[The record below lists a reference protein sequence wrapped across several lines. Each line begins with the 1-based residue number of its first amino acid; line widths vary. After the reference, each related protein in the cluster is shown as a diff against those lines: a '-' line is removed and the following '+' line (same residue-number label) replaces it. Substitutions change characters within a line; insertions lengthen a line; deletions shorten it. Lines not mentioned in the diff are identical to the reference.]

1 MRARGRAAAAPAR
14 AGAAACGRFVHVNF
28 TPPAFGRPRPG
39 CCYRQDAAAVVEY
52 GPAPVNAPPHMP
64 SALARSARRHHALR
78 LALALGPLR
87 SVLMLTLAAG
97 VLAIGLAAALGLLL
111 GVMPLW
117 PLLAVALVSAAVVTP
132 LVAWPLLRM
141 LADLEAKRAQL
152 DVLATRDELTGVHN
166 RRQFLVLAD
175 REWSRC
181 RRYDTGAAVLMID
194 VDHFKAINDHHGH
207 LAGDLML
214 REIARVAGETLR
226 RPDLFGRYGGEEFMV
241 FLPHAD
247 ALGALDAAE
256 RIRACVAALALEW
269 KEQVVRTTV
278 SIGVAT
284 LDNTHDSF
292 ATLIQDADQ
301 ALYAAKDAGRNC
313 VRTMPLPPARRHG
326 ASTSITSPR

>member
-1 MRARGRAAAAPAR
+1 M
-14 AGAAACGRFVHVNF
+14 
-28 TPPAFGRPRPG
+28 
-39 CCYRQDAAAVVEY
+39 
-52 GPAPVNAPPHMP
+52 
-64 SALARSARRHHALR
+64 
-78 LALALGPLR
+78 GPLR
-87 SVLMLTLAAG
+87 CALMLTLAAVAVAGG
-97 VLAIGLAAALGLLL
+97 VATALWLLFDAL
-111 GVMPLW
+111 PLW
-117 PLLAVALVSAAVVTP
+117 PLLAVALGSAVVITP
-132 LVAWPLLRM
+132 LVVWPLMQM
-141 LADLEAKRAQL
+141 LADLEAKRAHL

-194 VDHFKAINDHHGH
+194 VDHFKDINDRHGH

-226 RPDLFGRYGGEEFMV
+226 QPDLFGRFGGEEFVV

-256 RIRACVAALALEW
+256 RIRACVALLTLEW

-284 LDNTHDSF
+284 LDNSHEAF
-292 ATLIQDADQ
+292 AALIQDADQ

-313 VRTMPLPPARRHG
+313 VRTMPPPPARRHG